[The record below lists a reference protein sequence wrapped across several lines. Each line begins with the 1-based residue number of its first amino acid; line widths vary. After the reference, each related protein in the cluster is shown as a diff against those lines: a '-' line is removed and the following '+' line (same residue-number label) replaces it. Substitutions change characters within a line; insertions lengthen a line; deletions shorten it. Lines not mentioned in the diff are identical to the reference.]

1 MATNSDTVS
10 KTVRLPRHVVD
21 YVNIHEGR
29 TFTAKLI
36 NLLDEVQNGEAK
48 RIRVLNEYDRQI
60 AVKKETLNE
69 LSQNTYNANLVSQKL
84 DRFYNSIS
92 DIVN

>member
-69 LSQNTYNANLVSQKL
+69 LYQNTYNANLVSQKL